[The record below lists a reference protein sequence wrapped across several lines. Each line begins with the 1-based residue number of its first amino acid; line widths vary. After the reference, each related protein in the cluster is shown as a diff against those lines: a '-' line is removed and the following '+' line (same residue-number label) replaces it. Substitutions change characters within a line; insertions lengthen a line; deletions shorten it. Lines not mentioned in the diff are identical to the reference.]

1 MTVSAHSGA
10 AAGVAPPIE
19 CAKPMNGREQYGS
32 KTSVMTVSRSVSTPS
47 MIPRPGVLQGVEA
60 GIAFALLYGVGTG
73 ASALWSWLEAPVL
86 DKRYSRAFLRM
97 AILLCLALVGY
108 GLVRETDWQNAIRRA
123 MGMPA
128 VSPGLPV
135 LIAIVGVP
143 VALFLIG
150 LARLFNAL
158 ARLISSRLAKLV
170 PRRIALLVG
179 FGAAAALFWTIGN
192 GLLLRMALHELD
204 SSYRHID
211 ALLPAEL
218 SAPEDP
224 FKSGS
229 SGSLVSWAGL
239 GAQGR
244 ARVVAVPSK
253 SDIVSLTTAAAME
266 PLRVYVG
273 LNSAE
278 TVEQRAELA
287 LAELKRVGAFDRAV
301 MVIATPTGTGWVD
314 PAGMA
319 PLEILFRGD
328 VASVSVQYSYLPS
341 WLSLLVE
348 PDTGADTAR
357 AVFRVVYG
365 YWRTLPKERRPRLY
379 LFGLSLGARNSDL
392 SADLF
397 DVIADPYQGALWVG
411 PPWDSE
417 TWRRVTAMRA
427 AGSPVWLPRVRDES
441 LFHFMTQRDELNGNA
456 TRWGPNVASF
466 CSTFGPDR
474 FFREP
479 QLVASAFLD
488 ATKSPGRGHGNPVD
502 TGRHVRPADLRHD
515 DRHDNPSRR
524 RTCLCGGPLSRRLD
538 RRDRAARLERG
549 KPRPPARLAQGA

>member
-1 MTVSAHSGA
+1 V
-10 AAGVAPPIE
+10 
-19 CAKPMNGREQYGS
+19 
-32 KTSVMTVSRSVSTPS
+32 
-47 MIPRPGVLQGVEA
+47 
-60 GIAFALLYGVGTG
+60 
-73 ASALWSWLEAPVL
+73 
-86 DKRYSRAFLRM
+86 
-97 AILLCLALVGY
+97 
-108 GLVRETDWQNAIRRA
+108 
-123 MGMPA
+123 
-128 VSPGLPV
+128 
-135 LIAIVGVP
+135 
-143 VALFLIG
+143 
-150 LARLFNAL
+150 
-158 ARLISSRLAKLV
+158 
-170 PRRIALLVG
+170 
-179 FGAAAALFWTIGN
+179 AAAALFWSIGN

-229 SGSLVSWAGL
+229 SGSLVSWASL

-244 ARVVAVPSK
+244 ERVAAVPSK

-287 LAELKRVGAFDRAV
+287 LAELKRVSAFDRAV
-301 MVIATPTGTGWVD
+301 LVIATPTGTGWVD
-314 PAGMA
+314 PSGMA
-319 PLEILFRGD
+319 PLEILYRGD

-348 PDTGADTAR
+348 PDYGADTAR
-357 AVFRVVYG
+357 AVFRVVYD

-392 SADLF
+392 SADFL

-411 PPWDSE
+411 PPWDSA

-427 AGSPVWLPRVRDES
+427 AGSPVWLPRFRDDLALPLRYS
-441 LFHFMTQRDELNGNA
+441 ARRTQRGRHALGTDANGLFA
-456 TRWGPNVASF
+456 VPLRS
-466 CSTFGPDR
+466 DR

-488 ATKSPGRGHGNPVD
+488 ATKSSGRGHGNPLD

-515 DRHDNPSRR
+515 DRHNDSSRR
-524 RTCLCGGPLSRRLD
+524 RACLCRGPLSRRLD

>member
-1 MTVSAHSGA
+1 MLSILSARLSPFGLVLGGA
-10 AAGVAPPIE
+10 GFVAAL
-19 CAKPMNGREQYGS
+19 
-32 KTSVMTVSRSVSTPS
+32 TPS

-60 GIAFALLYGVGTG
+60 GVAFALLYGVGTG
-73 ASALWSWLEAPVL
+73 ASALWSWLELPVAGE
-86 DKRYSRAFLRM
+86 RHRRAFLWM
-97 AILLCLALVGY
+97 SILLCLALVGY

-128 VSPGLPV
+128 VPAGLPV
-135 LIAIVGVP
+135 LIAIVAAP

-150 LARLFNAL
+150 LARLFKAS
-158 ARLISSRLAKLV
+158 ATLISTRLAKLV
-170 PRRIALLVG
+170 PRRVALLLG
-179 FGAAAALFWTIGN
+179 FGAAAALFWTLGN
-192 GLLLRMALHELD
+192 GLLLRTVLHELD
-204 SSYRHID
+204 SSYRGID

-224 FKSGS
+224 LKSGS
-229 SGSLVSWAGL
+229 SKSLVSWASL

-253 SDIVSLTTAAAME
+253 SDIASLTAGAAME

-278 TVEQRAELA
+278 TVEQRAGLA
-287 LAELKRVGAFDRAV
+287 LAELKRVRAFDRAAL
-301 MVIATPTGTGWVD
+301 VIATPTGTGWVD
-314 PAGMA
+314 PSGMA
-319 PLEILFRGD
+319 PLEILYRGD

-348 PDTGADTAR
+348 PDYGADTAR
-357 AVFRVVYG
+357 AVFRVVYD

-417 TWRRVTAMRA
+417 TWAKVTAMRA
-427 AGSPVWLPRVRDES
+427 AGSPVWLPRLRDES
-441 LFHFMTQRDELNGNA
+441 LFHFATQRNELNEAN
-456 TRWGPNVASF
+456 TRWGPMRMVFLQYPSDPIVFFESASLWRPPSWMNQRAPDVAPEIRWIPVV
-466 CSTFGPDR
+466 TFVQQICDMMTATTTPRGVGHVYAAAHYLDGWIAVT
-474 FFREP
+474 EP
-479 QLVASAFLD
+479 QGWNEESLTRLREWLNA
-488 ATKSPGRGHGNPVD
+488 H
-502 TGRHVRPADLRHD
+502 DL
-515 DRHDNPSRR
+515 
-524 RTCLCGGPLSRRLD
+524 
-538 RRDRAARLERG
+538 
-549 KPRPPARLAQGA
+549 

>member
-1 MTVSAHSGA
+1 MLSILLAPLSPLGLILGA
-10 AAGVAPPIE
+10 LGFLA
-19 CAKPMNGREQYGS
+19 
-32 KTSVMTVSRSVSTPS
+32 TLTPS
-47 MIPRPGVLQGVEA
+47 MISRPGVLQGVEA
-60 GIAFALLYGVGTG
+60 GLAFALLYGVGTG
-73 ASALWSWLEAPVL
+73 AGALWSWLGVPSG
-86 DKRYSRAFLRM
+86 KRYSRAFLRI
-97 AILLCLALVGY
+97 AILICLALVGY
-108 GLVRETDWQNAIRRA
+108 GLVRETDWQNAIRRV
-123 MGMPA
+123 MDMPA
-128 VSPGLPV
+128 APAGLPI

-158 ARLISSRLAKLV
+158 AMLVSARLSRLV

-179 FGAAAALFWTIGN
+179 FGAVAALFWAIGN
-192 GLLLRMALHELD
+192 GLLMRTALHQLD
-204 SSYRHID
+204 SSYRHVD
-211 ALLPAEL
+211 ALIPAEL

-224 FKSGS
+224 LKSGS
-229 SGSLVSWAGL
+229 ANSLVSWAGL

-244 ARVVAVPSK
+244 ARVVAVPSR
-253 SDIVSLTTAAAME
+253 SDIASLTGGSAME
-266 PLRVYVG
+266 PLRVYIG

-287 LAELKRVGAFDRAV
+287 LAELKRVGAFDRALL
-301 MVIATPTGTGWVD
+301 VIATPTGTGWID

-357 AVFRVVYG
+357 AVFRAVYG

-427 AGSPVWLPRVRDES
+427 AGSPVWLPRVRDEL
-441 LFHFMTQRDELNGNA
+441 LFRFMTQRDELNGA
-456 TRWGPNVASF
+456 GTRWGSMRMVFLQYPSDPIVFFESASLWRRPSWMRQRAPDVAPEIRWMPVVTLVQQI
-466 CSTFGPDR
+466 CDMMTATITPRGVGHVYAAAHYLDGWIAVT
-474 FFREP
+474 EP
-479 QLVASAFLD
+479 EGWNEESL
-488 ATKSPGRGHGNPVD
+488 GR
-502 TGRHVRPADLRHD
+502 LRQWLNAH
-515 DRHDNPSRR
+515 N
-524 RTCLCGGPLSRRLD
+524 L
-538 RRDRAARLERG
+538 
-549 KPRPPARLAQGA
+549 

>member
-1 MTVSAHSGA
+1 MLSIVLAPLSPFGLMLGA
-10 AAGVAPPIE
+10 LGFVAAL
-19 CAKPMNGREQYGS
+19 
-32 KTSVMTVSRSVSTPS
+32 TPS

-60 GIAFALLYGVGTG
+60 GIAFALLYGVGAG
-73 ASALWSWLEAPVL
+73 ASALWSWLAAPVAG
-86 DKRYSRAFLRM
+86 KRHSRVFLGM
-97 AILLCLALVGY
+97 AILLCLSLVGY
-108 GLVRETDWQNAIRRA
+108 GLVREPGWQNAIRRA

-128 VSPGLPV
+128 VSAAFPV
-135 LIAIVGVP
+135 LIAMAGVP

-150 LARLFNAL
+150 LGRLFNASAAL
-158 ARLISSRLAKLV
+158 VSFRLAKVV
-170 PRRIALLVG
+170 PRRIALLLG
-179 FGAAAALFWTIGN
+179 FGVSAALFWAIGN
-192 GLLLRMALHELD
+192 GLLLRTVLHELD

-211 ALLPAEL
+211 ALLPREL

-224 FKSGS
+224 LKSGS
-229 SGSLVSWAGL
+229 GKSLVAWASL

-244 ARVVAVPSK
+244 ERVAAAPSK
-253 SDIVSLTTAAAME
+253 GDISSVTGGSAME

-287 LAELKRVGAFDRAV
+287 LKELKRVGAFDRAL

-314 PAGMA
+314 PSGMA
-319 PLEILFRGD
+319 PLEFLYRGD

-348 PDTGADTAR
+348 PDYGADTAR

-392 SADLF
+392 SADFL

-417 TWRRVTAMRA
+417 TWRRVTAKRA
-427 AGSPVWLPRVRDES
+427 AGSPVWLPRFRDES
-441 LFHFMTQRDELNGNA
+441 LFHFATQRGELNEDNA
-456 TRWGPNVASF
+456 RWGPMRMVFLQYPSDPIVFFESASLWRPPSWMQQRAPDVAAEIHWIPVV
-466 CSTFGPDR
+466 TFVQQICDMMTATTTPRGVGHVYAATHYLDGWIAAT
-474 FFREP
+474 EP
-479 QLVASAFLD
+479 QGW
-488 ATKSPGRGHGNPVD
+488 SPESLTRLREWLKAH
-502 TGRHVRPADLRHD
+502 DL
-515 DRHDNPSRR
+515 
-524 RTCLCGGPLSRRLD
+524 
-538 RRDRAARLERG
+538 
-549 KPRPPARLAQGA
+549 

>member
-1 MTVSAHSGA
+1 MFSILL
-10 AAGVAPPIE
+10 APPSPLGLILGT
-19 CAKPMNGREQYGS
+19 AAF
-32 KTSVMTVSRSVSTPS
+32 VAALTPS

-73 ASALWSWLEAPVL
+73 AGALWSWLELPVPG
-86 DKRYSRAFLRM
+86 DRYSRAFLRLS
-97 AILLCLALVGY
+97 ILLCLAFIGY

-128 VSPGLPV
+128 VPAGLPV
-135 LIAIVGVP
+135 LIAIVSAP
-143 VALFLIG
+143 VALFIIG
-150 LARLFNAL
+150 LARLFNAS
-158 ARLISSRLAKLV
+158 ATLISARLAKLV
-170 PRRIALLVG
+170 PRRIAPLLG

-192 GLLLRMALHELD
+192 GLLLRTALHELD

-224 FKSGS
+224 SKSGS
-229 SGSLVSWAGL
+229 SKSLVSWASL

-244 ARVVAVPSK
+244 ERVVALPSK
-253 SDIVSLTTAAAME
+253 SDISSVTEGSAME

-278 TVEQRAELA
+278 TVEQRAGLA
-287 LAELKRVGAFDRAV
+287 LAELKRIRAFDRAV
-301 MVIATPTGTGWVD
+301 LVIATPTGTGWVD

-319 PLEILFRGD
+319 PLEILYRGD

-348 PDTGADTAR
+348 PDYGADTAR
-357 AVFRVVYG
+357 AVFRVVYD
-365 YWRTLPKERRPRLY
+365 YWRTLSKERRPRLY

-411 PPWDSE
+411 PPWDSV
-417 TWRRVTAMRA
+417 TWRRVTAMRTA
-427 AGSPVWLPRVRDES
+427 ESPVWLPRFRDQS
-441 LFHFMTQRDELNGNA
+441 LFHFTTQRNELEAN
-456 TRWGPNVASF
+456 RHWGPIRMVFLQYPSDPIVFFESASLWRRPSWMQQRGPDVASEIRWIPVV
-466 CSTFGPDR
+466 TFVQQICDMMTATTTPRG
-474 FFREP
+474 
-479 QLVASAFLD
+479 VGHVYAAAHYLD
-488 ATKSPGRGHGNPVD
+488 GWIAVTKQQGWSED
-502 TGRHVRPADLRHD
+502 SL
-515 DRHDNPSRR
+515 
-524 RTCLCGGPLSRRLD
+524 
-538 RRDRAARLERG
+538 ARLRDW
-549 KPRPPARLAQGA
+549 LNTHDL